1 VRVRLSSWIRHI
13 TMCARTACAMRSRI
27 RGRVVNHARVSF
39 CKIWDPRGHFLDWG
53 PAVLDDWIGLVC
65 GVGIWCMAPFGL
77 PSKPTLP

>member
-39 CKIWDPRGHFLDWG
+39 CKIWDPRGPFLYWG

-65 GVGIWCMAPFGL
+65 GSGYLVYGSLWAPF
-77 PSKPTLP
+77 